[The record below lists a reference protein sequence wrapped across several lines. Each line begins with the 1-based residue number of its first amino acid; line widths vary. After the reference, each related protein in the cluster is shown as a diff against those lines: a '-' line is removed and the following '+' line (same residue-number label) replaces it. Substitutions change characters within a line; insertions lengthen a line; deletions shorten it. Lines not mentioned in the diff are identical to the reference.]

1 MGWLDNLFRRKQG
14 TTSSTQDM
22 ADAQKPQQKDAERE
36 TADELEEKAHTYRDE
51 EVFREG
57 PIPPGTS

>member
-1 MGWLDNLFRRKQG
+1 MSWLDNIFRRRQG

-22 ADAQKPQQKDAERE
+22 VDAQKAQQKDAERK
-36 TADELEEKAHTYRDE
+36 TADELEEQAHVHRDE

-57 PIPPGTS
+57 PKPPGTG

>member
-1 MGWLDNLFRRKQG
+1 MV
-14 TTSSTQDM
+14 
-22 ADAQKPQQKDAERE
+22 DAQKAQQKDAERE

>member
-1 MGWLDNLFRRKQG
+1 MGWLDNLWRRKQG
-14 TTSSTQDM
+14 TTSSTQDTV
-22 ADAQKPQQKDAERE
+22 DAQKAQQKDAERE
-36 TADELEEKAHTYRDE
+36 TADELEDQAHVHRDE